1 MELGNIFLRLA
12 RATRLIPPAA
22 EDGLR
27 PSIGLV
33 IGSSVAIN
41 LFAVTIPIV
50 MLVTMD
56 RILPFRAVDTLI
68 LLMAGAVFAIIAET
82 LLRSLRSQLTG
93 WSGATFEHSASVDVA
108 SRLLAQPLT
117 AFEQVGSGKHLEN
130 FSKVSQLRQFF
141 SGQSFAG
148 WIDLPFSIFF
158 VLIIAI
164 ISWPIAL
171 LLAVGYGAFAVYARH
186 LATRQLAPMVER
198 MAADQRRNNFLIEIL
213 SNIHTLK
220 SMAMEALMLRRY
232 DRLQESSARAIE
244 RQAREIDASTALI
257 AAFVALIGTL
267 VTSAGALQ
275 VIAGDLSRGELS
287 ACIFLALRS
296 LGPLQRV
303 GLLWARRQSDHVLG
317 DDVAALLEQPA
328 LADAPSD
335 TLDSTFDTTKNAV
348 ELTGVSF
355 SFAEDKAPL
364 LSQISFSVPTGSA
377 LLIRG
382 ENGSGRSTLLG
393 LISGLMKPNE
403 GSVSIFDHNVSEI
416 APARLNQLVGYLP
429 QRAIMFEGTL
439 LQNATMFR
447 NELGDRARDIAL
459 ELGFADFILALP
471 QGWETRVGDS
481 AAESLPPGLRQRIG
495 MIRALVTDPDVILF
509 DDATASIDADGE
521 AAIIAY
527 LTKVKGTKTL
537 ILVSHRPSLMKLADA
552 EFTLTT
558 DPAQNMAKASSD
570 GPKLAASDDFYLSQA
585 AAGFERLSA
594 DAGSEF
600 RANFWLKLDDAVNA
614 AFRTPNDLS
623 RLVAPV
629 LREIG
634 WMGDIRDVIEALPYY
649 AEELDITGLTS
660 AIARLGFHIIE
671 RHGDLDAI
679 DDRGYPCLALPDQ
692 SPARLLL
699 DKTGNGYVMLE
710 GLQGQSAHEGSLG
723 IGRAVFFERDV
734 TALMPVANWTRQTVS
749 RLRPLLIQASVV
761 SILSGFLLLANALFV
776 TVVFSQV
783 LPTGA
788 IDLLAYALLGVLLSL
803 GLAYALQQYRAGVM
817 AYLAGRVEYLFGTAA
832 IGKLMQLSPSYTER
846 SGVGA
851 QIARLTS
858 FEAIRDLFTSPI
870 ASILLEV
877 PATILI
883 AIILCLINPVVL
895 PILVAALAMYALL
908 YLLLRPMVQSR
919 LAAQARIATRR
930 NEFLVEMISKMR
942 GIRESR
948 AEHIWLDRY
957 RIISADASFA
967 AFRTE
972 QINAT
977 IASASYG
984 IMMAAGLAV
993 VAFSVPRA
1001 FDGLL
1006 GAGSIIA
1013 SLILIWRVL
1022 GPMQVVFTNLSR
1034 VGRIRVAAQ
1043 QFDMVMQFKGER
1055 LPPELRAS
1063 LDGVKGQIEFNRVSF
1078 RYSMTS
1084 DPAVVGLSMDIPP
1097 GGMIAITG
1105 ANGSGKSTIFK
1116 LLLGMYAPQAGAI
1129 RIDGIDIRQI
1139 DPVDLRRLVGYL
1151 PQEMEYFRATIAQ
1164 NLRFVCP
1171 DASDEELRD
1180 ALRIAGVL
1188 DQVEALPGGLDYRIG
1203 DSASERLPASMRQK
1217 MALARAYLSRAPI
1230 LIFDEPG
1237 NGLDFGGDA
1246 CFVAALKALKGKR
1259 TVLFISH
1266 RPSHMKLADRVLL
1279 FRNGALQGTAD
1290 PANLFPQS
1298 KR

>member
-22 EDGLR
+22 EAGLR

-33 IGSSVAIN
+33 VGSSIAIN

-56 RILPFRAVDTLI
+56 RILPFRAIDTLI

-82 LLRSLRSQLTG
+82 LLRALRSQLTG
-93 WSGATFEHSASVDVA
+93 WSGATFEHAASVDVA

-117 AFEQVGSGKHLEN
+117 SFEQVGSGKHLEH
-130 FSKVSQLRQFF
+130 FGKISQLRQFF

-171 LLAVGYGAFAVYARH
+171 LLAVGYGGFAVYARH
-186 LATRQLAPMVER
+186 LATRQLAPMLDR

-232 DRLQESSARAIE
+232 DRLQESTARAIE

-257 AAFVALIGTL
+257 GAFVALIGTL
-267 VTSAGALQ
+267 VTAAGALQ
-275 VIAGDLSRGELS
+275 VIAGDLSRCELS

-303 GLLWARRQSDHVLG
+303 GLLWARRQSDHVMG

-335 TLDSTFDTTKNAV
+335 TPDSTFDTTKNAV
-348 ELTGVSF
+348 ELSGVSF
-355 SFAEDKAPL
+355 SFAEDTAPL
-364 LSQISFSVPTGSA
+364 FSQISFSVPAGSA

-403 GSVSIFDHNVSEI
+403 GSVSIFDHDVSEI
-416 APARLNQLVGYLP
+416 APARLNKLVGYLP

-447 NELGDRARDIAL
+447 NELGDRAREIAL

-552 EFTLTT
+552 EFTLTAHSEH
-558 DPAQNMAKASSD
+558 DAKKAPAKAANLAPSD
-570 GPKLAASDDFYLSQA
+570 AFYLSQA
-585 AAGFERLSA
+585 AAGFERLAA
-594 DAGSEF
+594 DTGDGF
-600 RANFWLKLDDAVNA
+600 RANFWFNRDDAVNA

-649 AEELDITGLTS
+649 ADELDITGFTS

-692 SPARLLL
+692 SPARLLV
-699 DKTGNGYVMLE
+699 DKTSDGYVMLE
-710 GLQGQSAHEGSLG
+710 GLQGQSGHEGSLG
-723 IGRAVFFERDV
+723 IGRAVFFERDE
-734 TALMPVANWTRQTVS
+734 TALMPVSNWTRHTVR

-788 IDLLAYALLGVLLSL
+788 IDLLAYALLGVFLSL

-908 YLLLRPMVQSR
+908 YLLLRPLVQSR

-948 AEHIWLDRY
+948 AEHIWLDRH

-977 IASASYG
+977 IASVSYG
-984 IMMAAGLAV
+984 VMMAAGLAV

-1203 DSASERLPASMRQK
+1203 DSASDRLPASMRQK